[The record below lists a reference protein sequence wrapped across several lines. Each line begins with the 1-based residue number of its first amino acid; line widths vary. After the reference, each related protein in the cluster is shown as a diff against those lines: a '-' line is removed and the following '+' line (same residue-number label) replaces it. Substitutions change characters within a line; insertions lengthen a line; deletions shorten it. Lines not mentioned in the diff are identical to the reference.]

1 MEHPMRTIWCWSPE
15 EIEAKRAEMLA
26 AGVDL
31 SSVSFIRWWTKE
43 EAADNAQ
50 LEGGDVK

>member
-1 MEHPMRTIWCWSPE
+1 MRAQTIWCRSPE
-15 EIEAKRAEMLA
+15 EIESKRAEMLA
-26 AGVDL
+26 AGEDL
-31 SSVSFIRWWTKE
+31 SRTMFVRWWTKE